1 MRPVNIADAIKLRAG
16 KQEALKRR
24 IPADSSQHH
33 SSIFSIPSATRVI
46 SRSEQQLMMER
57 TIACFGPLRWILLT
71 ISRSI
76 LILSGWKRVS
86 SESPA

>member
-16 KQEALKRR
+16 KQEALKAADPGRFE
-24 IPADSSQHH
+24 PAPLL
-33 SSIFSIPSATRVI
+33 IFSMPSATRVI

>member
-1 MRPVNIADAIKLRAG
+1 
-16 KQEALKRR
+16 
-24 IPADSSQHH
+24 
-33 SSIFSIPSATRVI
+33 
-46 SRSEQQLMMER
+46 MMER